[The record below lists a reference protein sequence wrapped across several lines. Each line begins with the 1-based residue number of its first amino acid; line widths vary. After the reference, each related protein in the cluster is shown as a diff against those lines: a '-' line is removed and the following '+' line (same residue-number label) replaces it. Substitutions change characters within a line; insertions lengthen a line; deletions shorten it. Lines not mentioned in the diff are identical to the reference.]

1 MLDGQN
7 FMKSGWI
14 HSIKTH
20 QFTAATTDNKNYVIM
35 GEVFNEVLCLVL
47 QYSLYMFKIGKAF
60 TTTFCYTIIF
70 LGQKVTCV
78 LLVY

>member
-1 MLDGQN
+1 MLDRQN

-20 QFTAATTDNKNYVIM
+20 QFTAESTDNKNYVIM

-47 QYSLYMFKIGKAF
+47 QYSYICLK
-60 TTTFCYTIIF
+60 
-70 LGQKVTCV
+70 
-78 LLVY
+78 